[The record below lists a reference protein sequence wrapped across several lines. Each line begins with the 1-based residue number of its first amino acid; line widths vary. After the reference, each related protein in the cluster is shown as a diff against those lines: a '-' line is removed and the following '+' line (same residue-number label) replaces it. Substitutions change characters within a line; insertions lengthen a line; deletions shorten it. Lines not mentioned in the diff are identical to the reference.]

1 MAHISKE
8 SSFSNVYTSRGFDSK
23 GDLVSHLGQPLFQE
37 FVTSIS
43 SR

>member
-23 GDLVSHLGQPLFQE
+23 GDLVSHLGQPP
-37 FVTSIS
+37 IS
-43 SR
+43 RIRYQH